1 MSSSLKRRAEPWARL
16 LGRRVPNREH
26 ETNAPVASNS
36 YGQFPNWRA
45 WRKGDVL
52 RSWQKITLGE
62 DYGTVPAR
70 RDHRD
75 ACRRLRYGRAAS
87 PCRCRRD
94 QDADQGAT
102 GCPELEGLLAVA
114 MVLKERLK
122 EGDIDAANQLF
133 HQRNCVRIKP
143 GTSVTVIELSPF
155 GECLRPDYWPLGGPA
170 CLWTLK
176 GSFGD

>member
-1 MSSSLKRRAEPWARL
+1 MKATMLALRNVLVAKAPGRAMGASSRPP
-16 LGRRVPNREH
+16 GTNREH

-94 QDADQGAT
+94 QDADQGCHGMSRTRGFVSRGHGA
-102 GCPELEGLLAVA
+102 
-114 MVLKERLK
+114 
-122 EGDIDAANQLF
+122 
-133 HQRNCVRIKP
+133 
-143 GTSVTVIELSPF
+143 
-155 GECLRPDYWPLGGPA
+155 
-170 CLWTLK
+170 
-176 GSFGD
+176 